1 MKTKSKKKLSK
12 KEEKRMLKLLS
23 DQWDFY
29 PKNFYPEKKKKYRF
43 RGWSDIFD

>member
-12 KEEKRMLKLLS
+12 KEEERMLKLLS

-29 PKNFYPEKKKKYRF
+29 PKKKNKKFRF
-43 RGWSDIFD
+43 RGWSDIMD